1 MKRAES
7 NMASEAYYDEKS
19 ASYDSVFNSLYYK
32 VYDTITW
39 KYVEPYLPT
48 SPGAVVLDAAG
59 GTGRWAL
66 RMAGK
71 GCNVVLIDNSAG
83 MLKAA
88 AERAEAEGLQQR
100 VTLAKGD
107 IARTDYPDETFDM
120 ILCEHALFLFEHPET
135 LLKELRRLAK
145 KQAPLIISAQNR
157 YALALSTIPGKPTS
171 VNMEMALKMLQSK
184 EHFCLSEDGQ
194 VKVYTWAPEEFRKM
208 LEENGLHVEKII
220 GKVITMPI
228 RIRKEKYMQSTY
240 TQDLYDR
247 ILQLELDLCEKP
259 DALGLAGHLQ
269 AITRKI

>member
-1 MKRAES
+1 
-7 NMASEAYYDEKS
+7 MASEAYYDEKS

-48 SPGAVVLDAAG
+48 NPGAVVLDAAG

-145 KQAPLIISAQNR
+145 RQAPLIISAQNR

-184 EHFCLSEDGQ
+184 EHFCLSEDEQ

>member
-19 ASYDSVFNSLYYK
+19 ASYDAVFNSLYYK

-48 SPGAVVLDAAG
+48 SPGALVLDAAG

-100 VTLAKGD
+100 VTLTKGD

-208 LEENGLHVEKII
+208 LEENGLHVERII

-228 RIRKEKYMQSTY
+228 RIKKETYMQSTY

-247 ILQLELDLCEKP
+247 ILQLELDLCERP